1 MSTKIYI
8 ENPDKD
14 LSGYSD
20 LSVVKISKKDYDN
33 LVSEGGTDERTIY
46 IVESNVID
54 AYGEKIVNV
63 QDATDISDAVNL
75 NVLTSKID

>member
-20 LSVVKISKKDYDN
+20 LSVVKISKKDYDK
-33 LVSEGGTDERTIY
+33 LVSDEKTDERTIY

-63 QDATDISDAVNL
+63 
-75 NVLTSKID
+75 

>member
-1 MSTKIYI
+1 MVNGLTGTLNDLCSDLSTKIYI
-8 ENPDKD
+8 ENPDEE

-33 LVSEGGTDERTIY
+33 LVSEEKTNERTIY

-63 QDATDISDAVNL
+63 
-75 NVLTSKID
+75 